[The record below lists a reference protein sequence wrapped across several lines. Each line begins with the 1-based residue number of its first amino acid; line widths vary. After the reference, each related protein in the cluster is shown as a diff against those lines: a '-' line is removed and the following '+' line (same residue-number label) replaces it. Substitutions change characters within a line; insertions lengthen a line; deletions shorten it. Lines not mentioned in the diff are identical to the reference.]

1 MPALM
6 SHYIVLAVVVLVV
19 VLVIGKAADARRER
33 GPKLV
38 PKTLFTRNEKL
49 FM

>member
-6 SHYIVLAVVVLVV
+6 SHHIVLAVVVLVV
-19 VLVIGKAADARRER
+19 VLVIGKAADARREP

-38 PKTLFTRNEKL
+38 PKTLFTCNEKL